1 MPSSKRPSDRWSSI
15 AVCSATRAGW
25 FTGGVMFLMPVP
37 MWMRSVW
44 PAMKPRND
52 SLAERCEYS
61 SRKWCSVAQV
71 YLKPARSAALV
82 QLTSSI
88 SRLCSART
96 GSASFMLWCR
106 YSELKMPNSM
116 AC

>member
-1 MPSSKRPSDRWSSI
+1 MPSSKRPPDRWSSI

-37 MWMRSVW
+37 MWMRSVC

-52 SLAERCEYS
+52 SFADRCEYS

-82 QLTSSI
+82 HVDLVHQPLVLGVDGVGFLHACGAGT
-88 SRLCSART
+88 
-96 GSASFMLWCR
+96 AS
-106 YSELKMPNSM
+106 
-116 AC
+116 